1 VNKPVESRSATA
13 LGQMSGADAA
23 VEMLRLHGVEIVF
36 GLCGDT
42 SLPLY
47 DALRASSLRH
57 VLTRDERHA
66 AYMADG
72 YARVSGRVGVC
83 EGPSGG
89 GATYILPGLVEAN
102 ESSIPVLALNTDISV
117 SSRGRFTLTELD
129 QRSLMRPLT
138 KWNGVVDR
146 AADLP
151 RLFREAFDAMTSG
164 RPGAA
169 HLALPFDVQKDPL
182 PAADVWADPSLG
194 MYPSR
199 RTGPDPDLVQLAAKL
214 LRGAKNPLFI
224 CGGGVVIS
232 GAEAELLELAQK
244 LGAPVATTIS
254 GKGSLDERSPH
265 SVGVV
270 GSNGGTPETR
280 AIVDAADLIVFVG
293 CRAGSVTTERWRH
306 PAPGRARIIHV
317 DVDPGV
323 PGRNYRVDVP
333 LIGDARLVLAALS
346 ESLQSR
352 AGEDYLSSVE
362 KAKRAKFAAFEALA
376 GSDDA
381 PIKPERV
388 VFETSSNLDE
398 DAIVVADPGTPC
410 PYFSA
415 YHVVRG
421 TGRRYFSNRA
431 HGALGYSL
439 AAAIGAHFA
448 RPSVKTVAV
457 MGDGSFGM
465 CAGELETA
473 ARLKLPITFIVI
485 ANAVYGWIKAGQR
498 SGYQQRYFSV
508 DFGATDHAAV
518 AAAFGLKSWRV
529 TDPRELDKTLKRAFA
544 AAEPTLVDVVCQ
556 PLHEARAPVSEW
568 VA

>member
-1 VNKPVESRSATA
+1 MNKPVETRATT
-13 LGQMSGADAA
+13 LNGAQAV
-23 VEMLRLHGVEIVF
+23 VEMLRAHGVEVVF

-47 DALRASSLRH
+47 DALRSSSLRH

-72 YARVSGRVGVC
+72 YARVTGKVGVC

-102 ESSIPVLALNTDISV
+102 ESSIPVLAINTDISV
-117 SSRGRFTLTELD
+117 SSRNRFTLTELD

-138 KWNGVVDR
+138 KWNTVLDR
-146 AADLP
+146 ATDIP
-151 RLFREAFDAMTSG
+151 RVFRQAFEAMTSG

-169 HLALPFDVQKDPL
+169 HIALPFDVQTQPVD
-182 PAADVWADPSLG
+182 ANDVWADPSLG
-194 MYPSR
+194 IYPSR
-199 RTGPDPDLVQLAAKL
+199 RVAPDPEMVALAAKL
-214 LRGAKNPLFI
+214 LRSAQRPLFI

-232 GAEAELLELAQK
+232 RAEAELCELAEK
-244 LGAPVATTIS
+244 LGAPVATTIG
-254 GKGSLDERSPH
+254 GKGSIDERCAH

-280 AIVDAADLIVFVG
+280 AIVDGADVIIFIG

-306 PAPGRARIIHV
+306 PAPDEARIIHI
-317 DVDPGV
+317 DVDPSV
-323 PGRNYRVDVP
+323 PGRNYKVDVP
-333 LIGDARLVLAALS
+333 LIADAKLALVALN
-346 ESLQSR
+346 EALGHLHR
-352 AGEDYLSSVE
+352 DADLSDVDTQ
-362 KAKRAKFAAFEALA
+362 KRAKFEKFEALA
-376 GSDDA
+376 RSSDT

-388 VFETSSNLDE
+388 VHELSRALDA

-415 YHVVRG
+415 YHVLRG
-421 TGRRYFSNRA
+421 SGRRYFSNRA
-431 HGALGYSL
+431 HGALGYAL
-439 AAAIGAHFA
+439 AAAVGAHVGK
-448 RPSVKTVAV
+448 PKVKTVAV

-465 CAGELETA
+465 CVGELETV
-473 ARLKLPITFIVI
+473 ARLKLPLTAVVI
-485 ANAVYGWIKAGQR
+485 SNAVYGWIKAGQK
-498 SGYQQRYFSV
+498 SGYGERYFSV

-518 AAAFGLKSWRV
+518 ASAFGIRSWRV
-529 TDPRELDKTLKRAFA
+529 TDPAQVGPVLKQALA
-544 AAEPTLVDVVCQ
+544 AGEPTLVDIVCQ
-556 PLHEARAPVSEW
+556 PLHEAKAPVSEW